1 MEVEDDDPGIP
12 EWVVTF
18 GDMMSL
24 LLTFFIMLVSM
35 SELKKDEEVLA
46 MLDSMRRQF
55 GQDATIVAPIPGEN
69 QPMNSSMASM
79 ASMGRAKRQDI
90 MRGGNKVKAVAGE
103 DNLVRTIR
111 PGKDTTVGGTIF
123 FGEDSAELTEDS
135 RARLREIAQQIA
147 GKPQKVEIRGHT
159 TRKPVAG
166 GGDHWS
172 LAYERC
178 NNTMTYLT
186 ELGLDPRRIRLGSA
200 GAHEP
205 LDTSIDAESRQR
217 NARVEVLMWDEPVR
231 SYATDD

>member
-1 MEVEDDDPGIP
+1 MEVEDEDPGIP

-35 SELKKDEEVLA
+35 SEIKKDEQFQA
-46 MLDSMRRQF
+46 MLESMRRQF
-55 GQDATIVAPIPGEN
+55 GPEATITATLPGDAPPL
-69 QPMNSSMASM
+69 NSSMESM
-79 ASMGRAKRQDI
+79 ASMGRAKRKDI

-111 PGKDTTVGGTIF
+111 PGKDTTVGGTVF
-123 FGEDSAELTEDS
+123 FGEDSAELTNES
-135 RARLREIAQQIA
+135 RARLREISQQIA

-159 TRKPVAG
+159 SRKPVVG
-166 GGDHWS
+166 EGDHWS
-172 LAYERC
+172 LAYQRC
-178 NNTMTYLT
+178 RNTMDYLV
-186 ELGLDPRRIRLGSA
+186 EIGLNPERIRLGSA

-217 NARVEVLMWDEPVR
+217 NARVEVLMWDEAVHR
-231 SYATDD
+231 HEDEE